1 MLEVVLIGIETGSKF
16 EMGNDWWPGW
26 AVDRKAEGVTDV
38 LSVCQT
44 RGNASEPRGMSQDRR
59 VISLTQK

>member
-1 MLEVVLIGIETGSKF
+1 
-16 EMGNDWWPGW
+16 MGNDWWPGW
-26 AVDRKAEGVTDV
+26 AVDRKAEGLTDV